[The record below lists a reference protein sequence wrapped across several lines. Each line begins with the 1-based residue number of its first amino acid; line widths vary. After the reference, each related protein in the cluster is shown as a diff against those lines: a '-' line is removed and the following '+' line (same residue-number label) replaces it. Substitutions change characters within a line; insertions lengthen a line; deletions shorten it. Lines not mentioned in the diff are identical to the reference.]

1 MLVKYFADIRT
12 LSRREEQ
19 RLERAPS
26 SVRELL
32 RELSDQHG
40 DAFRRRVFEGD
51 GISSTLI
58 VFVNGQNVEHLR
70 GIETPLRPEDVV
82 AIFPMIAGG

>member
-12 LSRREEQ
+12 LSRREQ
-19 RLERAPS
+19 QHLDRAPPT
-26 SVRELL
+26 V
-32 RELSDQHG
+32 RELSDRHG
-40 DAFRRRVFEGD
+40 EPFRRRVFEGD
-51 GISSTLI
+51 GLSSTLI

-70 GIETPLRPEDVV
+70 GIETALGPEDVV